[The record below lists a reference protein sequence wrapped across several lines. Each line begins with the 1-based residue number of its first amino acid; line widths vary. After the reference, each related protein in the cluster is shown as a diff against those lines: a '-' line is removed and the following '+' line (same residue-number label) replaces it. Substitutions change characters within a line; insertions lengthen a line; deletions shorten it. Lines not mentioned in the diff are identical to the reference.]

1 MRELV
6 VQKDSSQPLEQ
17 NDWKESKPLFG
28 DGKIK
33 ICDTFRAITRFEAC
47 RF

>member
-6 VQKDSSQPLEQ
+6 VQKDSSQALEQ
-17 NDWKESKPLFG
+17 NDWKEFKPLFG

>member
-33 ICDTFRAITRFEAC
+33 ICDTFRAITRFGVC